1 MTVPGQLVNLGG
13 YHLHLSRCGNG
24 QPTVIFD
31 AGLGDWSLSLLDL
44 QQRVATFAQAVIYD
58 RAGYGWSEPSPYPR
72 TSQQLADEL
81 YALAHA
87 AALPAPY
94 LLVGHSLAGWHLRL
108 FAQQQ
113 REVVA
118 GLLLIDATPPDFH
131 PRLAALDPGFTEGAE
146 AALREHQAMTQQAR
160 AGQLCVAD
168 VEPFGV
174 PPFLTDEQ
182 RAAFFQRTVQPT
194 YWETLLAEWQAEAE
208 SRTQVQRVTTLGEL
222 PLTVLAAIPGE
233 GYSALFRQLWLEE
246 QRQQATLSTHSE
258 LHLVESGHH
267 IHWEQPAL
275 VAATIQQ
282 MVGKV
287 RLDQV

>member
-1 MTVPGQLVNLGG
+1 
-13 YHLHLSRCGNG
+13 
-24 QPTVIFD
+24 VILD
-31 AGLGDWSLSLLDL
+31 AGLGDWSLSLFDL
-44 QQRVATFAQAVIYD
+44 QQRVAAFTHVVIYD
-58 RAGYGWSEPSPYPR
+58 RAGYGWSESGPFPR

-81 YALAHA
+81 YALARA

-94 LLVGHSLAGWHLRL
+94 VLVGHSLAGWHLRL
-108 FAQQQ
+108 FAQQR
-113 REVVA
+113 RELVA
-118 GLLLIDATPPDFH
+118 GLVLIDATPSDFH
-131 PRLAALDPGFTEGAE
+131 PRLAALDSGFTEGAE
-146 AALREHQAMTQQAR
+146 AALREHQAMAQRAR
-160 AGQLCVAD
+160 ASQLCATD

-182 RAAFFQRTVQPT
+182 RDAFFQRTVQPT

-208 SRTQVQRVTTLGEL
+208 SRTQVQRVTTLGDL

-233 GYSALFRQLWLEE
+233 GYSVLFRQLWIEE

-282 MVGKV
+282 MIGKV
-287 RLDQV
+287 CLDQV